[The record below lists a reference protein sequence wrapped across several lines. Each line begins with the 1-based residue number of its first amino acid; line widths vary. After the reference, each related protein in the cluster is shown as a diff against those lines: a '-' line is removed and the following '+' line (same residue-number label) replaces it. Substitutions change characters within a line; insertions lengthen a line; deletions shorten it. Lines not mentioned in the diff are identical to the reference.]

1 LTGKRY
7 LRAPGFTWFCVWA
20 RDKFAFQVHFFWSW
34 CGWLEMKEGGYA
46 EGGMKMRTRSET
58 EGVRAGGVDS
68 QMSMRKYYRPKS
80 EADRKRRDHERM
92 LKNREL
98 ANIANARKKKRIEEI
113 QEANRSL
120 KEESRLLDETNQRL
134 EEQIKLAY
142 QKL

>member
-1 LTGKRY
+1 
-7 LRAPGFTWFCVWA
+7 
-20 RDKFAFQVHFFWSW
+20 
-34 CGWLEMKEGGYA
+34 MKEGGYA

-98 ANIANARKKKRIEEI
+98 ANIANARKKVQAVIAQAPLNSRR
-113 QEANRSL
+113 ACMGASLTTRSFLLCLNRSEL
-120 KEESRLLDETNQRL
+120 RRYRKPTAL
-134 EEQIKLAY
+134 
-142 QKL
+142 